1 MRSVERPEEARAT
14 RRTKGG
20 IIHHPRVE
28 REGDSEFQS
37 RERGAGGGAEAV
49 MARVEQHSRKGR
61 NRTLKRPALRVNTI
75 IFGEEYV
82 QLFYELKER
91 GLVRNLPDLLLRGL
105 ELLRRN
111 ILESDLKRAQ
121 LRTLKNSI
129 DAEVPE
135 EG

>member
-1 MRSVERPEEARAT
+1 MRSVEKPEEQARAQ
-14 RRTKGG
+14 R
-20 IIHHPRVE
+20 
-28 REGDSEFQS
+28 
-37 RERGAGGGAEAV
+37 
-49 MARVEQHSRKGR
+49 R
-61 NRTLKRPALRVNTI
+61 NRTLKRPALRVNTVI
-75 IFGEEYV
+75 SGEEYV
-82 QLFYELKER
+82 QLFHELKER

>member
-1 MRSVERPEEARAT
+1 V
-14 RRTKGG
+14 
-20 IIHHPRVE
+20 
-28 REGDSEFQS
+28 D
-37 RERGAGGGAEAV
+37 
-49 MARVEQHSRKGR
+49 QHSRKAQRR
-61 NRTLKRPALRVNTI
+61 NRTLKRPALRVNTV